1 MINYLYNLVLNRF
14 RMKSCEVQRV
24 VYHLS
29 WYSRFSQHHLRRYLK
44 KVQKKNRLKNY
55 PQLACVPSDAI
66 GQWIVLNGLYEEE
79 LLISFETVFKH
90 CLTKFKQLTFI
101 DVGANIGNHALFF
114 SPYFKEVIAIEP
126 NPTALKLLETNIFL
140 NQTKNIHIVP
150 IGLSNESGTLPFVEN
165 SENLGG
171 SKFNLKCS
179 HTTAYKQ
186 LNVEKGD
193 AILYR
198 DFKTSSIGI
207 IKLDIEGFE
216 LQALQGL
223 KQTLIHYQPIVFFE
237 AHTSQGETGSQ
248 AIFDYLTQLHYAYFY
263 TIERKKLNT
272 GLISSFIRLLKG
284 YEIVL
289 SPLTRPKNQFYSL
302 IIATTAPLE

>member
-1 MINYLYNLVLNRF
+1 MFFSLARLVLNRL
-14 RMKSCEVQRV
+14 RMKSSEIQRV
-24 VYHLS
+24 VYHLP

-44 KVQKKNRLKNY
+44 KVQRKNRLKNY

-90 CLTKFKQLTFI
+90 YLAKFKQQTFI
-101 DVGANIGNHALFF
+101 DVGANIGNHSLFF
-114 SPYFKEVIAIEP
+114 SRYFKEVIAFEP

-140 NQTKNIHIVP
+140 NQTKNIHMAP
-150 IGLSNESGTLPFVEN
+150 IGLSNESGTLPFIEN

-171 SKFNLKCS
+171 SKFNLKCP
-179 HTTAYKQ
+179 HTATYKK

-193 AILYR
+193 TILYR
-198 DFKTSSIGI
+198 DFKASSIGI

-223 KQTLIHYQPIVFFE
+223 KQTLIQYQPVVLFE

-248 AIFDYLTQLHYAYFY
+248 AIFDYLSPLHYAYFY
-263 TIERKKLNT
+263 TLERKKLNS
-272 GLISSFIRLLKG
+272 GLINLLVRLLSG

-289 SPLTRPKNQFYSL
+289 RPLTRPKNQFYSL
-302 IIATTAPLE
+302 IIATTTPLE